1 MYILWY
7 GKVDK
12 RYSGDTGDTALNEA
26 PKMAN
31 FSVVTDWDQLVLF
44 YCFYLYQQLLDTFCE
59 QINLDECVINSSE
72 LSLNKTVMFYSL

>member
-12 RYSGDTGDTALNEA
+12 RYSGDTGDQTALNEA
-26 PKMAN
+26 QKMAN
-31 FSVVTDWDQLVLF
+31 FSVVTEISWF
-44 YCFYLYQQLLDTFCE
+44 CSTIFYLYQQLLDSFCE
-59 QINLDECVINSSE
+59 QINLGECVINSSE